1 METAC
6 YWKKKQCIS
15 MIQKRDFFDQSVL
28 RNKKYLAQHDYD
40 KEFFE
45 SMCFRIINI
54 DKYGYD
60 DLHYLYYPNIISAIK
75 SRMRW
80 AGHVERLRDGE
91 VHTGFW

>member
-1 METAC
+1 
-6 YWKKKQCIS
+6 
-15 MIQKRDFFDQSVL
+15 MIQIRDFFDQSVYET
-28 RNKKYLAQHDYD
+28 KKHLSQQDSD
-40 KEFFE
+40 EEIFE
-45 SMCFRIINI
+45 LMCFRIINI

-75 SRMRW
+75 SKMRW